1 MVRRLSRPRNWSQLT
16 TGGGTHHLRY
26 LDNPCMP
33 GSPLQFGNPGS
44 SAPSILQIS
53 GHLPSAHIL
62 PGPANSPPLRTVFH
76 VALIFTKLFLM
87 PAAQAEQGLPLLQ
100 REGGGITFHH
110 GCMPCGAC
118 LGTVFFPE
126 RLSTSHPRPRT
137 WLGTPMAEGSEGH
150 RLAG

>member
-1 MVRRLSRPRNWSQLT
+1 MVRRLSRPHNWSQLT

-33 GSPLQFGNPGS
+33 GSPLQLGNPGS

-62 PGPANSPPLRTVFH
+62 PAPANSPPLQTVFH

-87 PAAQAEQGLPLLQ
+87 LEPKLNRAYPYYREKAEESPSIMAVCPAGPVLALSSSLRDSAPATPDPG
-100 REGGGITFHH
+100 H
-110 GCMPCGAC
+110 G
-118 LGTVFFPE
+118 
-126 RLSTSHPRPRT
+126 
-137 WLGTPMAEGSEGH
+137 
-150 RLAG
+150 